1 MGLNRYYK
9 ESEYVEDLLR
19 KRKWDT
25 SVKGNLKVV
34 ARYLKSKSPT
44 LTETELENEL
54 ILICEKKCE
63 DWFNKVKDYKM
74 IDSAVKVA
82 FADSTMIDIGNIPI
96 TRAEIDY
103 IKSLPFENLNKKIV
117 FCLLVIN
124 KLNNA
129 RMKIKGIDKKN
140 NYFGG
145 SGEYSYKTLLDT
157 MSEKLTR
164 TYREK
169 GIHEAVKLFND
180 NGLTRTTNRLSLELL
195 FLEQIEECDEI
206 VLNVDDFDDIGLFW
220 DYINNSD
227 KIKICELCN
236 SKIIKINSNK
246 TRYCNRCF
254 AEHRKKYI
262 REKVKEF
269 RCKQIEE

>member
-34 ARYLKSKSPT
+34 ARYLKSESPS

-54 ILICEKKCE
+54 IKICEKKCKA
-63 DWFNKVKDYKM
+63 WFNKVKDYKM

-82 FADSTMIDIGNIPI
+82 FTDSTMIDIDSIPI
-96 TRAEIDY
+96 TKAEIEY
-103 IKSLPFENLNKKIV
+103 INALPFENLDKKII
-117 FCLLVIN
+117 FCLLTIN
-124 KLNNA
+124 KLNNE

-157 MSEKLTR
+157 LSEKLTR
-164 TYREK
+164 TYRQK

-195 FLEQIEECDEI
+195 FLEQIEDCAEI
-206 VLNVDDFDDIGLFW
+206 VLNVSDFDEIGLFW
-220 DYINNSD
+220 DYVIGETIVSNCINCLSL
-227 KIKICELCN
+227 IKLTNFKNKFCKKCAEETRLKRQRELM
-236 SKIIKINSNK
+236 
-246 TRYCNRCF
+246 
-254 AEHRKKYI
+254 KK
-262 REKVKEF
+262 R
-269 RCKQIEE
+269 RN